1 MCVIESAKHW
11 RDKMKKKA
19 KDKIKR
25 HEEKLSKGERIWRF
39 VPIDTSD
46 KREIVLIKFDA
57 KDIEIKEG

>member
-1 MCVIESAKHW
+1 
-11 RDKMKKKA
+11 MKKKA